1 MRCIISNSSD
11 PYYNLAAEEFFLKN
25 SMEEFFMLYINTPC
39 IVVGKHQNLLSE
51 INLDFSRKHNIK
63 LARRISGGGTVYQD
77 ANNLNFSFIHNCINR
92 ELINFTR
99 FTVPILEALKEL
111 GLKAEFS
118 SRNDILIE
126 EKKISGNAMHIYKNR
141 VLSHGTL
148 LFDSDLNSLS
158 NALKSNYDRYTDKS
172 IKSVKSS
179 VTNISNYLDPPVSI
193 IDFTKNIF
201 ACITKNE
208 PDTRVETISDLEAIQ
223 ISRIS
228 QEKYKTWNW
237 IYGYSPKYKFRNSIN
252 VLDYAIAYELEVE
265 RGLIKGIELTITPS
279 NWELEQ
285 FILNNLINSQH
296 DYDIIE
302 EKLKQISIKNS
313 DITFM
318 LSEFCKQLF

>member
-11 PYYNLAAEEFFLKN
+11 PYFNLAAEEFFLKN

-51 INLDFSRKHNIK
+51 INLDFSRMHNIK

-99 FTVPILEALKEL
+99 FTVPILEALKDL

-148 LFDSDLNSLS
+148 LFKSDLKQLS

-179 VTNISNYLDPPVSI
+179 VTNISNYLDPPLSI
-193 IDFTKNIF
+193 GNFTQNIF
-201 ACITKNE
+201 AYITKNK
-208 PDTRVETISDLEAIQ
+208 PDTRVELISDYEVLQ

-228 QEKYKTWNW
+228 KEKFETWNW
-237 IYGYSPKYKFRNSIN
+237 IYGYSPKYKFRNSMS
-252 VLDYAIAYELEVE
+252 VMDYAITCELDVE
-265 RGLIKGIELTITPS
+265 RGIIKGTELTITPAYR
-279 NWELEQ
+279 ELEQ
-285 FILNNLINSQH
+285 CIVDNLINSKH

-302 EKLKQISIKNS
+302 KKLNQIPIKNS
-313 DITFM
+313 DTTLI
-318 LSEFCKQLF
+318 LSAFCKQLF